1 MVEAIFSRVSNKLV
15 EFKAQGHAESSN
27 EEGFD
32 LVCSAI
38 SASSIMIAN
47 GITEVLCISA
57 AISEKDGFLHINLGM
72 LCENDI
78 EKCQVLM
85 ETLLLGLKSI
95 EQSYGEY
102 IKVLIEEV

>member
-1 MVEAIFSRVSNKLV
+1 MVEVVFNRVSYKLV

-27 EEGFD
+27 EEEFD

-47 GITEVLCISA
+47 GITEVLSISA
-57 AISEKDGFLHINLGM
+57 AITENDGFLHINLRV
-72 LCENDI
+72 LSESDI

-85 ETLLLGLKSI
+85 ETMLLGLKSI